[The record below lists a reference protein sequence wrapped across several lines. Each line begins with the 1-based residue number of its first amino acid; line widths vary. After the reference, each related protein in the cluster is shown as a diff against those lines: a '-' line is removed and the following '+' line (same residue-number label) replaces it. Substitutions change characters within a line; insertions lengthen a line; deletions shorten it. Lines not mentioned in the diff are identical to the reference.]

1 MSDLVRYF
9 AWALAREES
18 MYPGYLLRD
27 QHDRKQKIIRP
38 LRDKGIPMGSAR
50 RCVSQY
56 LYVSD
61 IHLCLSYLKTF
72 GF

>member
-1 MSDLVRYF
+1 
-9 AWALAREES
+9 

-61 IHLCLSYLKTF
+61 IHLCLSYLGHF